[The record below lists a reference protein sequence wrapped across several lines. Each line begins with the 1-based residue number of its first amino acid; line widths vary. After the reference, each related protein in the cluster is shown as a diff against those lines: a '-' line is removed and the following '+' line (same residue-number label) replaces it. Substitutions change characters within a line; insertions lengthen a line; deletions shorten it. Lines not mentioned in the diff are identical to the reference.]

1 MYRKCPVKKIVHFRR
16 EYPAKNMGYFLLTC
30 PWHNSGNFVYYVKLG
45 CHMAQMDAKQ
55 AEKIS
60 KALSDPTRLKI
71 LGEIRKK
78 HDWLYC
84 VDLYEYINLAQP
96 SICHHLKQLTE
107 TAIILPEKEGRNI
120 KYTMNNDVIDDF
132 IGFLQGLKK

>member
-1 MYRKCPVKKIVHFRR
+1 
-16 EYPAKNMGYFLLTC
+16 
-30 PWHNSGNFVYYVKLG
+30 
-45 CHMAQMDAKQ
+45 MAQMDTKT

-71 LGEIRKK
+71 LHEIKK
-78 HDWLYC
+78 KNDWLYC
-84 VDLYEYINLAQP
+84 ADLYDNIHLAQP

-107 TAIILPEKEGRNI
+107 TSIILPEKEGRNI
-120 KYTMNNDVIDDF
+120 KYMMNNEVIDDF

>member
-1 MYRKCPVKKIVHFRR
+1 
-16 EYPAKNMGYFLLTC
+16 
-30 PWHNSGNFVYYVKLG
+30 
-45 CHMAQMDAKQ
+45 MAQMDTKT

-71 LGEIRKK
+71 LSEIKKK

-107 TAIILPEKEGRNI
+107 TSIILPEKEGRNI